1 MSTQVIQR
9 DRHAAYFTALAVTAG
24 TIERLCVELRHL
36 QRTEVREVEEGF
48 GKGQKGSS
56 AMPHTTYIPQVK
68 NPSAAALRPQAASTR
83 SPAGQSSS
91 NSSPGHRFRPRRQA
105 PRPYLRR

>member
-1 MSTQVIQR
+1 MVYLVLIYALIYTLGEFVSRRIGLLHSVTF
-9 DRHAAYFTALAVTAG
+9 AGLAVF
-24 TIERLCVELRHL
+24 L
-36 QRTEVREVEEGF
+36 
-48 GKGQKGSS
+48 
-56 AMPHTTYIPQVK
+56 
-68 NPSAAALRPQAASTR
+68 AAALRPQAASTR